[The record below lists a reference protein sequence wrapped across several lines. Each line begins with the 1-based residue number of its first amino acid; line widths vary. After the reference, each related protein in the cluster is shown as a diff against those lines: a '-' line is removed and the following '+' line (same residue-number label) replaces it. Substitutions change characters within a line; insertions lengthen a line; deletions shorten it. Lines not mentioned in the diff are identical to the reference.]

1 MIRLSVSCWLDPAVR
16 RTANYVCLG
25 QLPDIHGLDAD
36 IGFGSTIEFREEELL
51 LLRSGY
57 VRELAL
63 ASYPHIHCGG
73 GDFPCVAGGVC
84 GERRLT

>member
-1 MIRLSVSCWLDPAVR
+1 MAKPGHWTRCGSGPLWPVSGESRPDRLV
-16 RTANYVCLG
+16 
-25 QLPDIHGLDAD
+25 
-36 IGFGSTIEFREEELL
+36 GFGSTIEFREEELL

-73 GDFPCVAGGVC
+73 GDFPFVAGGVC
-84 GERRLT
+84 GERRLS